1 MQASNYKELLKF
13 VASMII
19 FGTNGLLVNHINLS
33 SAEIVLLR
41 TFFGT
46 LFLLLVVMLT
56 GRFDFAALKVDTLMA
71 TLGGAALGTNWMLL
85 FAAYRE
91 ASVSL
96 ATLTYYC
103 GPMLVL
109 ALSPLLFGEKLT
121 GSKMMAIAAVAVG
134 MLCISGSIDF
144 SASGL
149 GLLFGAG
156 AALFYA
162 ALIIFNK
169 KVKRLSGLHCALYEL
184 AVAFV
189 VILIYLLASGV
200 QLPIIPAAGEW
211 PYVLTIGLLNTG
223 VAYYLYFSSL
233 QKLAGQTV
241 ALICYIDPLS
251 ALLLAAIFLHES
263 LLPIQMLGAVLIM
276 GGAIWGELAGSKQ
289 K

>member
-1 MQASNYKELLKF
+1 MQTSNYKELLKF
-13 VASMII
+13 VAAMII

-46 LFLLLVVMLT
+46 LFLLLVVMVT
-56 GRFDFAALKVDTLMA
+56 GKFNFAALKADALMA
-71 TLGGAALGTNWMLL
+71 TLGGVALGTNWVLL

-121 GSKMMAIAAVAVG
+121 RSKIMAIAAVAVG

-149 GLLFGAG
+149 GLLFGGG

-169 KVKRLSGLHCALYEL
+169 KVKRLPGLHCALYEL

-189 VILIYLLASGV
+189 VILVYLLASGV

-223 VAYYLYFSSL
+223 VAYYLYFSSM

-251 ALLLAAIFLHES
+251 ALLLAAVFLQES

-276 GGAIWGELAGSKQ
+276 GGAIWGELAGKKQ
-289 K
+289 